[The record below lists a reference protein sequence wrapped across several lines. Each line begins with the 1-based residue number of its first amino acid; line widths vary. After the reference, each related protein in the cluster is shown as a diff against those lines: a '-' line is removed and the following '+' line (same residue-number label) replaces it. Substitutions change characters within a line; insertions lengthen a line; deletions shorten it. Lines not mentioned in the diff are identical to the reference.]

1 MADGGGVPRG
11 AVAGLVAGL
20 SGQVAT
26 AVAGI
31 LPWSVLP
38 VTAALLVVAV
48 RLGLRA
54 SEAGTVWLRRAATTA
69 ALVLTLASLPG
80 MIGVADVQAV
90 KGTLGWML
98 VVIQVC
104 QAVSWQVP
112 RERRSG
118 LFTALGVLVLAASY
132 SPDVLV
138 GLPLLV
144 GWAALLVAL
153 AQLQGARLSQVVPA
167 VSVALVLGL
176 VAFLVVPAPVS
187 AGIRSRL
194 AGRAAGEAAP
204 QGRGEAGAAA
214 FSGDSLDLRRRGALS
229 TDPVAEV
236 PADSPTLWRGASF
249 DRYDGTGWTRS
260 SGTLTDVKVPT
271 YRLATPSAQA
281 RTDRVRLR
289 TATDGTVWSPGPID
303 EVSLG
308 NAQRLLDDGLG
319 GLQLPGLSGGYT
331 VTSEPPVTDLAR
343 LRSVSGADTLGWRN
357 LPGSLPDRV
366 GSLAQQLTAG
376 TTNRWDA
383 AEAIGTWLRANGT
396 YRLDSPVPAPG
407 EDAVDR
413 FLFVDRT
420 GFCEQYATA
429 EAVLLRAVGIPA
441 RLVTG
446 LAYGVPAASG
456 ERLYRVA
463 DLHAWVELWIPGT
476 GWVTSD
482 PTAGVPLAASGSAG
496 LRARVAAQLTAL
508 LRSAASVPGG
518 RPALALVLL
527 LATAL
532 VTLLVTRRGARSSRS
547 GGSRRDGGGPLMA
560 AFQRFDARLG
570 TEARRPGESLRD
582 LRARLA
588 NGTGNVLPG
597 IGPAVDV
604 GPALEVLEREC
615 YAPTGPDA
623 ATVVAAVETLDRC

>member
-1 MADGGGVPRG
+1 MAERVAVPRG
-11 AVAGLVAGL
+11 VLAGVVAGLC
-20 SGQVAT
+20 GQVAT
-26 AVAGI
+26 AVVAI
-31 LPWSVLP
+31 LPWPVLP
-38 VTAALLVVAV
+38 LTAALFVVAV
-48 RLGLRA
+48 WLGLRA
-54 SEAGTVWLRRAATTA
+54 SEGGALLLRRGATTV
-69 ALVLTLASLPG
+69 ALVVALAFLPRV
-80 MIGVADVQAV
+80 IGVADVQAV
-90 KGTLGWML
+90 KATLGLLL
-98 VVIQVC
+98 VAIHIC
-104 QAVSWQVP
+104 QAASWQVP
-112 RERRSG
+112 HERRSG

-132 SPDVLV
+132 SPDILV

-153 AQLQGARLSQVVPA
+153 AQLQEARLSQVVPA

-194 AGRAAGEAAP
+194 AKRSADGPVA
-204 QGRGEAGAAA
+204 QGRGEAGAVA

-236 PADSPTLWRGASF
+236 PADSPTLWRAASF
-249 DRYDGTGWTRS
+249 GGYDGTGWTRT
-260 SGTLTDVKVPT
+260 SGVLTDVQGST
-271 YRLATPSAQA
+271 YRLAKPSAQA

-289 TATDGTVWSPGPID
+289 TATDGTVWSPGLID
-303 EVSLG
+303 EVGVG

-319 GLQLPGLSGGYT
+319 GLQLPGLTGGYT

-343 LRSVSGADTLGWRN
+343 LRSASGTDLPGWRD
-357 LPGSLPDRV
+357 LPQSLPDRV
-366 GSLAQQLTAG
+366 VGLAQQLTAG

-383 AEAIGTWLRANGT
+383 AEAIATWLRAHGT

-420 GFCEQYATA
+420 GFCEQYASA

-446 LAYGVPAASG
+446 LAYGVPTASG
-456 ERLYRVA
+456 QRLYRVA
-463 DLHAWVELWIPGT
+463 DLHAWVELWVQGT

-482 PTAGVPLAASGSAG
+482 PTAGVQLAASGSVG
-496 LRARVAAQLTAL
+496 LRARVAGQLTAL

-532 VTLLVTRRGARSSRS
+532 VALLVTRRGGRRSRS
-547 GGSRRDGGGPLMA
+547 AQGRRDSGPLLA

-570 TEARRPGESLRD
+570 TGARRPGESLRD
-582 LRARLA
+582 LRSRLEH
-588 NGTGNVLPG
+588 GSGNVLPG
-597 IGPAVDV
+597 SAPAVDV

-615 YAPTGPDA
+615 YAPTGPTA
-623 ATVVAAVETLDRC
+623 VAVAAAVETLNRS

>member
-1 MADGGGVPRG
+1 MAERVAQGV
-11 AVAGLVAGL
+11 VAGLVAGL
-20 SGQVAT
+20 AGQVAT
-26 AVAGI
+26 AVVGI

-38 VTAALLVVAV
+38 LTASLLVVAV

-54 SEAGTVWLRRAATTA
+54 SERSAVLLRRGATTT
-69 ALVLTLASLPG
+69 ALVVALACLPG
-80 MIGVADVQAV
+80 VIGVADVHAV
-90 KGTLGWML
+90 KGTLGLML
-98 VVIQVC
+98 VAIQVC

-138 GLPLLV
+138 GVPLLV

-153 AQLQGARLSQVVPA
+153 AQLQGARLLQVVPA

-176 VAFLVVPAPVS
+176 VTFLVVPAPVS

-194 AGRAAGEAAP
+194 SGQAAGDP
-204 QGRGEAGAAA
+204 VGQQRGEAGAAA
-214 FSGDSLDLRRRGALS
+214 FSGENLDLRRRGALS
-229 TDPVAEV
+229 TDPVAQV
-236 PADSPTLWRGASF
+236 PADSPTLWRAASYGG
-249 DRYDGTGWTRS
+249 YDGTGWTRTT
-260 SGTLTDVKVPT
+260 GTLTDVQGAT
-271 YRLATPSAQA
+271 YRLAKPSAQA
-281 RTDRVRLR
+281 RSDRVTLR

-303 EVSLG
+303 EVGLG
-308 NAQRLLDDGLG
+308 NARRLLDDGFG
-319 GLQLPGLSGGYT
+319 GLQLLGLSGGYT
-331 VTSEPPVTDLAR
+331 VTSEPPVTDLDR
-343 LRSVSGADTLGWRN
+343 LRSTSGADALGWRD
-357 LPGSLPDRV
+357 LPDSLPNRV
-366 GSLAQQLTAG
+366 ISLAQQLTAG

-383 AEAIGTWLRANGT
+383 AEAIATWLRANGT

-420 GFCEQYATA
+420 GFCEQYASA

-441 RLVTG
+441 RLATG

-456 ERLYRVA
+456 QRLYRVA
-463 DLHAWVELWIPGT
+463 DLHAWVELWVQGT

-482 PTAGVPLAASGSAG
+482 PTAGVPLAAAGSVG

-508 LRSAASVPGG
+508 LRSAARVPGG

-532 VTLLVTRRGARSSRS
+532 VALLATRRGARGSRA
-547 GGSRRDGGGPLMA
+547 GGGRRDGGGPLVA

-570 TEARRPGESLRD
+570 TAARRPGESLRD

-597 IGPAVDV
+597 SGPAVDV
-604 GPALEVLEREC
+604 GLALEVLELQC
-615 YAPTGPDA
+615 YAPTAPDA
-623 ATVVAAVETLDRC
+623 ATVAAAVETLDRC

>member
-1 MADGGGVPRG
+1 MADRVVVPRG
-11 AVAGLVAGL
+11 MLAGVAAGLC
-20 SGQVAT
+20 GQVAT
-26 AVAGI
+26 AIVAI
-31 LPWSVLP
+31 LPWPVLP
-38 VTAALLVVAV
+38 LTATLFVVAV
-48 RLGLRA
+48 WLGLRA
-54 SEAGTVWLRRAATTA
+54 SERGALLLRRGATTV
-69 ALVLTLASLPG
+69 ALVVALAFLPG
-80 MIGVADVQAV
+80 VIGVADVQAV
-90 KGTLGWML
+90 KGTLGL
-98 VVIQVC
+98 VLVAIQVC
-104 QAVSWQVP
+104 QAVSWQVA

-118 LFTALGVLVLAASY
+118 LFIALGVLVLAASY
-132 SPDVLV
+132 SPDIFV
-138 GLPLLV
+138 GLPILV
-144 GWAALLVAL
+144 GWTALLVAL
-153 AQLQGARLSQVVPA
+153 AQLQGARLSQVLPA

-176 VAFLVVPAPVS
+176 VAFLVVPTPVS
-187 AGIRSRL
+187 AGLRSRL
-194 AGRAAGEAAP
+194 AKGSADVPAA

-236 PADSPTLWRGASF
+236 PADSPTLWRATSYDG
-249 DRYDGTGWTRS
+249 YDGTRWTRT
-260 SGTLTDVKVPT
+260 SGTLTDVQGPT
-271 YRLATPSAQA
+271 YRLAQPSAQA

-303 EVSLG
+303 EVG
-308 NAQRLLDDGLG
+308 VGDAQRLIDDGLG
-319 GLQLPGLSGGYT
+319 GLQLPGLTGGYT

-343 LRSVSGADTLGWRN
+343 LRSAAGTDLPGWRD
-357 LPGSLPDRV
+357 LPRSLPDRV
-366 GSLAQQLTAG
+366 VGLARQLTAG

-383 AEAIGTWLRANGT
+383 AEAIATWLRANGT

-420 GFCEQYATA
+420 GFCEQYASA

-456 ERLYRVA
+456 QRLYRVA
-463 DLHAWVELWIPGT
+463 DLHAWVELWVQGT

-482 PTAGVPLAASGSAG
+482 PTAGVQLAASSSVG
-496 LRARVAAQLTAL
+496 LRARVARQLTVL

-532 VTLLVTRRGARSSRS
+532 VALLVTRRGVRRSRS
-547 GGSRRDGGGPLMA
+547 ERGRRDGDGPLLA
-560 AFQRFDARLG
+560 AFERFDARLG

-582 LRARLA
+582 LRIRLEH
-588 NGTGNVLPG
+588 GTGNVLPG
-597 IGPAVDV
+597 SGPAVGV
-604 GPALEVLEREC
+604 GPALEVLERQC
-615 YAPTGPDA
+615 YAPTG
-623 ATVVAAVETLDRC
+623 ATEVAVAAAVESLDRS